1 MNTQRLLIDLTA
13 VNLALLAFLLA
24 QVRTAAADTAP
35 VLRGSALEIVDAQG
49 RVRASI
55 KVHAAEIA
63 KADGKAYAESVVLRL
78 IDPDGR
84 PAVKV
89 AASVE
94 EAGIALVGKGQGTYA
109 QLGAD
114 SESSLRLT
122 NKDGR
127 RRVIVP

>member
-1 MNTQRLLIDLTA
+1 MKIQRLLIALTL
-13 VNLALLAFLLA
+13 VNLTLLAFLLA
-24 QVRTAAADTAP
+24 QARTAAADTAP
-35 VLRGSALEIVDAQG
+35 VLRGSGLEIIDDQG

-55 KVHAAEIA
+55 KLHPASVAA
-63 KADGKAYAESVVLRL
+63 GKTYSESVVLRL

-84 PAVKV
+84 PAVKL

-114 SESSLRLT
+114 TESSLRLT

-127 RRVIVP
+127 RRVMTP

>member
-1 MNTQRLLIDLTA
+1 MKIQRLLVALTVA
-13 VNLALLAFLLA
+13 NLALLAFLLA
-24 QVRTAAADTAP
+24 QLRTATAETAP
-35 VLRGSALEIVDAQG
+35 VLRGSGLEIVDARG

-55 KVHAAEIA
+55 KVHPAEIA
-63 KADGKAYAESVVLRL
+63 KADGKAYPESVVLRL

-84 PAVKV
+84 PAVKLAV
-89 AASVE
+89 SVE

-114 SESSLRLT
+114 TESSLRLM

>member
-1 MNTQRLLIDLTA
+1 MKIQRLLIALTL
-13 VNLALLAFLLA
+13 VNLTLLAFLLA
-24 QVRTAAADTAP
+24 QARTAAADTAP
-35 VLRGSALEIVDAQG
+35 VLRGSGLEIIDDQG

-55 KVHAAEIA
+55 KLHPASAAG
-63 KADGKAYAESVVLRL
+63 GKTYSESVVLRL

-84 PAVKV
+84 PAVKL
-89 AASVE
+89 AASAE

-114 SESSLRLT
+114 TESSLRLT

-127 RRVIVP
+127 RRVMTP